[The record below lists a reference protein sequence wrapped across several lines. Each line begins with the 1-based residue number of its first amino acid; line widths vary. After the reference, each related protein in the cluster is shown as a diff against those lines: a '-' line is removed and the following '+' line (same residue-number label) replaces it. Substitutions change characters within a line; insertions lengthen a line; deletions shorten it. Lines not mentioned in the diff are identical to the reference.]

1 MVMSIQVQ
9 CGVIH
14 FLCKESVTTSEIFR
28 RMQVMYGELEP
39 LENCASNEELGSS
52 GRLSFGVIDKARCI
66 SFDLDSS
73 PQSIA
78 KQFLVFPLG
87 NIGSP
92 ALQSG
97 FITLRYPCT

>member
-9 CGVIH
+9 CNVIH
-14 FLCKESVTTSEIFR
+14 FLYKEGLKTSEIFR
-28 RMQVMYGELEP
+28 RMQVMYGELEHS
-39 LENCASNEELGSS
+39 ASNEELGSS
-52 GRLSFGVIDKARCI
+52 GRPSFSDKTRCI
-66 SFDLDSS
+66 SLDLDSS

-92 ALQSG
+92 ALQYG
-97 FITLRYPCT
+97 FITL